1 MAGARE
7 QLIFVHGLWLTGIES
22 LWLRRR
28 LQARHG
34 YPVEV
39 FTYGTRAESLSSV
52 LDRLHATILSHGST
66 VHLLG
71 HSLGGRVVL
80 QYLRERV
87 TALPACPVGRAVL
100 LGSPVG
106 GSAAARSLAEFRLGR
121 KIIGEVALQQLLAN
135 AADRAP
141 LPREVGVLAGSLPL
155 GLGGVLAKFNEPHD
169 GVVAVSE
176 TTLPSAKDQLVLP
189 VSHTGML
196 LSTRVADAVAHFL
209 RHGHFPRQSRPA
221 SSDRK
226 R

>member
-1 MAGARE
+1 MADSRE

-28 LQARHG
+28 LAAHHG
-34 YPVEV
+34 YGVEV
-39 FTYGTRAESLSSV
+39 FTYGTRSESLTSV
-52 LDRLHATILSHGST
+52 LSRLHARVMASDAT

-80 QYLRERV
+80 RYLREQV
-87 TALPACPVGRAVL
+87 TAHPSSPVGRAVL

-121 KIIGEVALQQLLAN
+121 AIIGEVALQQLLAN
-135 AADRAP
+135 AASDTA
-141 LPREVGVLAGSLPL
+141 LPREVGVLAGRLPL
-155 GLGGVLAKFNEPHD
+155 GLGGLLARFKGPHD

-176 TTLPSAKDQLVLP
+176 TVLPSAKDQLVLP

-196 LSTRVADAVAHFL
+196 LSATVADAVAHFL
-209 RHGHFPRQSRPA
+209 RYGHFPLQSRPS